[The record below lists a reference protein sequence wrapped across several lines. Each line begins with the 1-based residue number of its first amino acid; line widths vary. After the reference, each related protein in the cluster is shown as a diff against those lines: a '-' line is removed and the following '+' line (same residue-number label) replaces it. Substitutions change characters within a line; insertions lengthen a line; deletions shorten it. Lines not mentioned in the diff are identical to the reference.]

1 METDLHPNL
10 PNLPESPLPEA
21 VACPE
26 PPEEPKARIQQE
38 SPLPATPQLPEPP
51 QPSGPTPEEISQ
63 MVADAEQRGYLRARN
78 EMAESF
84 MSRPGLFENPLRRR
98 DSPETA
104 RSLAEN
110 FLSEL
115 PRGVWD

>member
-1 METDLHPNL
+1 METDLQPTSATTDSQ
-10 PNLPESPLPEA
+10 LPESAVSPEI
-21 VACPE
+21 
-26 PPEEPKARIQQE
+26 PEEPEAQMPQE
-38 SPLPATPQLPEPP
+38 SRQPETPQMPETP

-84 MSRPGLFENPLRRR
+84 MSRPALFENPLRRH
-98 DSPETA
+98 DTPETA